1 MVPFDQN
8 GCVCQTSTQAQIE
21 IPLVFPKVVSKVD
34 LTNKCHESTNNCNVI
49 DVSAHSD
56 PPHINSN
63 RDRTGVFSKL

>member
-56 PPHINSN
+56 PPSTH
-63 RDRTGVFSKL
+63 